1 MTIIKTDDL
10 LIVSLDGFNYGFL
23 VIGLSESSPIYAIK
37 KVAKDY
43 FKDYDGKLLIDS
55 VYRQGNTTSRFSE
68 VEVKNGEIVDGSRK
82 IVPLSRKESLR
93 IKANENFRA
102 EEEVVK
108 HSILSSSQKAMLLAG
123 ISI

>member
-10 LIVSLDGFNYGFL
+10 LIVSLDGINYGFL

-43 FKDYDGKLLIDS
+43 FKDYDGQLLIDS
-55 VYRQGNTTSRFSE
+55 VYRQGNTTSRVSE

>member
-10 LIVSLDGFNYGFL
+10 LIVSLVGFNYGFL

-43 FKDYDGKLLIDS
+43 FKDYDGQLLIDS

-108 HSILSSSQKAMLLAG
+108 HSILSSSQKAMFLAG

>member
-10 LIVSLDGFNYGFL
+10 LIVSLVGFNYGFL

-43 FKDYDGKLLIDS
+43 FKDYDGQLLIDS

>member
-23 VIGLSESSPIYAIK
+23 VIGLSESSPIHAIK

-43 FKDYDGKLLIDS
+43 FKDYDGQLLIDS

>member
-43 FKDYDGKLLIDS
+43 FKDYDGQLLIDS
-55 VYRQGNTTSRFSE
+55 VYRQGNTASRFSE

>member
-1 MTIIKTDDL
+1 MAQITTDL
-10 LIVSLDGFNYGFL
+10 
-23 VIGLSESSPIYAIK
+23 SSPMVFVDVETDGMNYVNGHVIEVAAI
-37 KVAKDY
+37 
-43 FKDYDGKLLIDS
+43 
-55 VYRQGNTTSRFSE
+55 R
-68 VEVKNGEIVDGSRK
+68 VENGEIVDGSRK

>member
-10 LIVSLDGFNYGFL
+10 LIISLDGFAYGFL
-23 VIGLSESSPIYAIK
+23 VIGLSEASPIYAIK
-37 KVAKDY
+37 KVAKEY
-43 FKDYDGKLLIDS
+43 FNDFDGQLLIDS

-68 VEVKNGEIVDGSRK
+68 VVVKKGEVIDSSRK
-82 IVPLSRKESLR
+82 VVPLSRKEPLR
-93 IKANENFRA
+93 IKANETFRT
-102 EEEVVK
+102 EEDVVK

>member
-43 FKDYDGKLLIDS
+43 FKDYDGQLLIDS

-82 IVPLSRKESLR
+82 IVPLSRKEPLR

>member
-10 LIVSLDGFNYGFL
+10 LIVSLVGFNYGFL

-43 FKDYDGKLLIDS
+43 FKDYDGQLLIDS
-55 VYRQGNTTSRFSE
+55 VYRQGNTTSRFYE
-68 VEVKNGEIVDGSRK
+68 VVVKNGEIVDGSRK

>member
-1 MTIIKTDDL
+1 MTD
-10 LIVSLDGFNYGFL
+10 V
-23 VIGLSESSPIYAIK
+23 
-37 KVAKDY
+37 
-43 FKDYDGKLLIDS
+43 FKWLRGAS
-55 VYRQGNTTSRFSE
+55 MVMCAFSRQGNTTSRFSE

>member
-43 FKDYDGKLLIDS
+43 FKDYDGQLLIDS

-108 HSILSSSQKAMLLAG
+108 HSILSSSLY
-123 ISI
+123 

>member
-10 LIVSLDGFNYGFL
+10 LIVSFVGFNYGFL

-43 FKDYDGKLLIDS
+43 FKDYDGQLLIDS

>member
-43 FKDYDGKLLIDS
+43 FKDYDGQLLIDS

-108 HSILSSSQKAMLLAG
+108 PSILSSSQKAMLLAG

>member
-10 LIVSLDGFNYGFL
+10 LIVSLDGFTYGFL
-23 VIGLSESSPIYAIK
+23 VIGLSEYSPIYAIK
-37 KVAKDY
+37 KIAKDY
-43 FKDYDGKLLIDS
+43 FKDYDGLLLIDS

-68 VEVKNGEIVDGSRK
+68 VEVRNGEIVDDSRK
-82 IVPLSRKESLR
+82 IISLSRKEPLR

>member
-43 FKDYDGKLLIDS
+43 FKDYDGQLLIDS

>member
-43 FKDYDGKLLIDS
+43 FKDYDGQLLIDS

-108 HSILSSSQKAMLLAG
+108 HSILSSSQKEMLLAG

>member
-1 MTIIKTDDL
+1 MTIIKPDDL
-10 LIVSLDGFNYGFL
+10 LIVSLVGFNYGFL

-43 FKDYDGKLLIDS
+43 FKDYDGQLLIDS

>member
-43 FKDYDGKLLIDS
+43 FKDYDGQLLIDS

-108 HSILSSSQKAMLLAG
+108 HSILNSSQKAMLLAG